1 MELVLAPAD
10 LRWNS
15 CVFVVVVAVVV
26 VDPFDYLF
34 FGLKLSRSLT
44 WRDFKRSTWGHM
56 TVDVQPLERLE
67 VILPDMGSGTS
78 RGKRVAPARVSEAHA
93 ILRVSARHRAQQP
106 ECRGDGRDPE
116 RSSRDDDDDAAIEA
130 DADTAVADEQEQSWA
145 CVKKSPSNQKKK
157 KVVKKKKEEKEK
169 KSRTY
174 GLCRSR
180 QEDEESGAEEPRGSR
195 VVNKRAFL
203 QVGKQTAA
211 PSGHLTVRTFSSLQ
225 RLFFFSIFFKWR
237 F

>member
-1 MELVLAPAD
+1 
-10 LRWNS
+10 
-15 CVFVVVVAVVV
+15 
-26 VDPFDYLF
+26 
-34 FGLKLSRSLT
+34 
-44 WRDFKRSTWGHM
+44 M

-116 RSSRDDDDDAAIEA
+116 RSSRDDDDAAIEA

-157 KVVKKKKEEKEK
+157 K
-169 KSRTY
+169 
-174 GLCRSR
+174 
-180 QEDEESGAEEPRGSR
+180 EDEESGAEEPRGSR
-195 VVNKRAFL
+195 DVNKRAFL

-211 PSGHLTVRTFSSLQ
+211 PSGHLTSSSRAFLTQDAPLEAVPTPKRKPTFSKSQNSSLTPVILYDGSEEELMDTIE
-225 RLFFFSIFFKWR
+225 REFS
-237 F
+237 

>member
-1 MELVLAPAD
+1 
-10 LRWNS
+10 
-15 CVFVVVVAVVV
+15 
-26 VDPFDYLF
+26 
-34 FGLKLSRSLT
+34 
-44 WRDFKRSTWGHM
+44 M

-116 RSSRDDDDDAAIEA
+116 RSSRDDDDAAIEA

-157 KVVKKKKEEKEK
+157 KVVKKKEEEKKK

-195 VVNKRAFL
+195 DVNKRAFL

-211 PSGHLTVRTFSSLQ
+211 PSGHLTSSSRAFLTQDAPLEAVPTPKRKPTFSKSQNSSLTPVILYDGSEEELMDTIE
-225 RLFFFSIFFKWR
+225 REFS
-237 F
+237 